1 MPYVAA
7 AAAIYLQN
15 NTGEHHSR
23 QYTKAD
29 QTKYTE
35 LHIASVLDSAL
46 VVCLQAAYLS
56 KHDAAKATTAV
67 ANMNMSNDT
76 QHAYYIASF
85 AGHCQQKHCS
95 VALMVADLTFH
106 CMDMSNHKALNM
118 LLSLRL
124 MRALI

>member
-29 QTKYTE
+29 QTKYNE

-46 VVCLQAAYLS
+46 VLCLQAAYLS

-85 AGHCQQKHCS
+85 AIIVS
-95 VALMVADLTFH
+95 RSTAV
-106 CMDMSNHKALNM
+106 SP
-118 LLSLRL
+118 
-124 MRALI
+124 